1 MNKNVFSKNFQDIK
15 QAVLNNDT
23 EQTEKLLKKYGLSN
37 SGFKA
42 VILKYWDDYLFL
54 LSSVCGA
61 AYYKRLDE
69 KTAKVVY
76 DYVTS
81 AVEARK
87 FLKVIN
93 QNLRLKPSEQSET
106 APGEIIESLHDVNS
120 RKDIQEKVE
129 GLNQGELKSLV
140 SHIVSKPDL
149 KISYELV
156 RSIMRAILSNNSID
170 PESLIF
176 LIIPLSRTTAYTS

>member
-1 MNKNVFSKNFQDIK
+1 MNGDIFSKNFQDIK
-15 QAVLNNDT
+15 QAVFDNDT

-37 SGFKA
+37 SRFKA
-42 VILKYWDDYLFL
+42 VISIHWDEYLYL

-69 KTAKVVY
+69 KTAKMVY
-76 DYVTS
+76 DYAAS
-81 AVEARK
+81 AIQARK
-87 FLKVIN
+87 FLKIIG
-93 QNLRLKPSEQSET
+93 QTFRLKPSGQSET
-106 APGEIIESLHDVNS
+106 APREIIESLHNVSS

-149 KISYELV
+149 KVSYELV
-156 RSIMRAILSNNSID
+156 RSIMRAILSNNSIN
-170 PESLIF
+170 PETLIF
-176 LIIPLSRTTAYTS
+176 LIIPLSRTTEYSS